1 MPEQPKEYRFLVET
15 TRFLVPGLLDTLSDQ
30 GPAVEAAMHKI
41 SGRIKPALDSLD
53 GGGWT
58 IHSHDVSFQ
67 GGLIIVTFLL
77 SR

>member
-1 MPEQPKEYRFLVET
+1 MPEQSKEYRFLVET

-30 GPAVEAAMHKI
+30 GPAVEASMHKI
-41 SGRIKPALDSLD
+41 AAKIRPSLDSLD

-67 GGLIIVTFLL
+67 GGLIVVTFLL

>member
-1 MPEQPKEYRFLVET
+1 MPEKSKEYRFLVQT

-41 SGRIKPALDSLD
+41 ATKIRPSLDSLD

-67 GGLIIVTFLL
+67 GGLIVVTFLL

>member
-1 MPEQPKEYRFLVET
+1 MSGQTKEYRFLVET

-30 GPAVEAAMHKI
+30 GPAVEAAMLKI
-41 SGRIKPALDSLD
+41 AGRIRPALDSLD

-67 GGLIIVTFLL
+67 GGLIVVTFLL